1 MKSYLL
7 AVLAVGASALAPL
20 PHAHVVPRPALAR
33 TPTPTMLGLPW
44 AKAAAPATATVAAT
58 GLASTLAGPLALPA
72 CTAIATVPCALA
84 MIRQAYVFSLSYGL
98 AAAAIG
104 GAVLR
109 AAGAGAAPL
118 LKLHAQL
125 VLAYGLRLFAFL
137 FWRQEVAAKEEWTR
151 KLTALDKTPR
161 AERVPLIVST
171 AFFYAL
177 MTSPL
182 LFHYQ
187 AGALAPTLMAKAGA
201 AVAAAGLAIEAVAD
215 QMKSFDKMRLKAQG
229 AAPRLYTGGLYA
241 ISRHANYL
249 GEIVFWVGSFMMGA
263 PALLVGAGAGWGAAA
278 IALGRIAASG
288 LGLAGIVFI
297 MLSATKRLEGRQA
310 ESAPSVWPVL
320 MADGELDSY
329 EKYVARTSKL
339 VPFLG

>member
-1 MKSYLL
+1 M
-7 AVLAVGASALAPL
+7 
-20 PHAHVVPRPALAR
+20 
-33 TPTPTMLGLPW
+33 
-44 AKAAAPATATVAAT
+44 
-58 GLASTLAGPLALPA
+58 
-72 CTAIATVPCALA
+72 
-84 MIRQAYVFSLSYGL
+84 
-98 AAAAIG
+98 
-104 GAVLR
+104 
-109 AAGAGAAPL
+109 
-118 LKLHAQL
+118 
-125 VLAYGLRLFAFL
+125 LAYGLRLFAFL
-137 FWRQEVAAKEEWTR
+137 FWRQEIAAKDEWTR

-187 AGALAPTLMAKAGA
+187 AAALAPTLMAKAGA

-263 PALLVGAGAGWGAAA
+263 PALLVGAGLGWGAAA
-278 IALGRIAASG
+278 IALGRCVASG

-329 EKYVARTSKL
+329 EKYVARTSSSS
-339 VPFLG
+339 PSSAEG